1 MQGRVRDVAW
11 KSRGEVRNAAGY
23 PGGGGKKCCLE
34 IQRRGKKCCLEI
46 QRRGKKCCLENP
58 RQGEILLCSNG
69 ISRKGVQF

>member
-1 MQGRVRDVAW
+1 ML
-11 KSRGEVRNAAGY
+11 
-23 PGGGGKKCCLE
+23 LE
-34 IQRRGKKCCLEI
+34 IQGRGEKCSLEI